1 MWLTAPLGFYSIVQ
15 KPGDEHLTVRTR
27 TRADLDRL
35 RAQICPTL
43 TPTIAGAGT
52 DYPYRATCSH
62 QDWSA
67 ALAALGTDIDYSNF
81 KSTVAQ
87 RQGHARARVYGRVWQ
102 DLLALEQEEA

>member
-1 MWLTAPLGFYSIVQ
+1 MWLMTPLGFVSVVQ
-15 KPGDEHLTVRTR
+15 KPGDHHLTVRAR

-35 RAQICPTL
+35 RAEVCPVL
-43 TPTIAGAGT
+43 TPTVAGAGT

-62 QDWSA
+62 QEWAA
-67 ALAALGTDIDYSNF
+67 ALATIATDVDYSNF
-81 KSTVAQ
+81 KSTVSQ